1 MVDPDSSD
9 RGPVKGRDEAR
20 QGTHVKGMRWVLHG
34 GTALVII
41 AFVIIYLVY
50 FG

>member
-1 MVDPDSSD
+1 MVDENRSD
-9 RGPVKGRDEAR
+9 RGPVKSPDEAR
-20 QGTHVKGMRWVLHG
+20 QATNVKGMRWVLHL

-41 AFVIIYLVY
+41 AFVIIYLVF